1 MTKIRITKKMRQSL
15 GRHTKKQHHMG
26 WKRRAFD
33 ARSSYLGFHPSDVG
47 PADLPETLPSIG
59 VAFVAVQVCFAALVA
74 YAVAIDVAAYL
85 STPHMENV
93 EDASLFMFLNFDVL
107 RGDPGDY
114 HTNMANN
121 CIQWAVSRL
130 WRAVGLPDAAVT
142 AISAGIV
149 VVDIFPLR
157 MPTSDSHGRLTP
169 AKTYVALCGSVA
181 AARKLSELYR
191 DLIIAML
198 VLNCVARGKV
208 VSIVTFGDSAELFV
222 TKLIEPLPFVCI
234 LGRFMHPESLLALG
248 GDIKK
253 KIASGKFF
261 CAATNRATYAAADAA
276 VKAVVLLFGLGA
288 LPFDDNFHVGLYEGV
303 GDVLGELAKLRSER
317 MLGNTYFADFWASAS
332 PAEKKAHGDATATR
346 WASKSPAEKQAHGD
360 AISEGLLAFWA
371 SMSPAEKKAVGKR
384 MSEGQAAMSPEAK
397 AKLAATRRT
406 NGLGRTHT
414 AEAKAKIATAKVGNT
429 NNTRPDTKHL
439 PCPNPACAY
448 RASYSMRSRD
458 FKKHLAQCSACADV
472 VRKALAKD
480 DPEGVLLGW
489 KPGCPTGWPKWLNPK
504 KPKK

>member
-15 GRHTKKQHHMG
+15 GRHAKKQHHMG

-33 ARSSYLGFHPSDVG
+33 ARSSSLGFHPSDVA
-47 PADLPETLPSIG
+47 PADLPKTLPSIG
-59 VAFVAVQVCFAALVA
+59 VAFVTVQVCFAALVA
-74 YAVAIDVAAYL
+74 HAVAIDVAAYL

-114 HTNMANN
+114 HTNMLNN

-130 WRAVGLPDAAVT
+130 WRAVGLPDPAVT
-142 AISAGIV
+142 AISVGTI

-169 AKTYVALCGSVA
+169 EKTYVALCGSVA

-198 VLNCVARGKV
+198 VLNCVARGEV
-208 VSIVTFGDSAELFV
+208 VNIVTFGDSAERFV
-222 TKLIEPLPFVCI
+222 TKLVEPLPFVCI
-234 LGRFMHPESLLALG
+234 LGRFMHPESLLALA

-303 GDVLGELAKLRSER
+303 GDVLGELAKLRSEKSR
-317 MLGNTYFADFWASAS
+317 EQMLAF
-332 PAEKKAHGDATATR
+332 
-346 WASKSPAEKQAHGD
+346 WASKSPAEKK
-360 AISEGLLAFWA
+360 AI
-371 SMSPAEKKAVGKR
+371 GKR
-384 MSEGQAAMSPEAK
+384 MSEGRAAMSPEAK
-397 AKLAATRRT
+397 AKLAATRRV
-406 NGLGRTHT
+406 NGKAAYDEGKLTGFTFKGKTHT
-414 AEAKAKIATAKVGNT
+414 AASKKKMQKKAIGNN

-439 PCPNPACAY
+439 SCPNPACAY
-448 RASYSMRSRD
+448 QASFSQKKRD
-458 FKKHLAQCSACADV
+458 FTNHFAACSACADF
-472 VRKALAKD
+472 VREAIDAE
-480 DPEGVLLGW
+480 DPHGVLWGW
-489 KPGCPTGWPKWLNPK
+489 KPGFQAKWPKWLPPK
-504 KPKK
+504 K

>member
-47 PADLPETLPSIG
+47 PADLPKELPSIG
-59 VAFVAVQVCFAALVA
+59 VAFVTVQVCFAALVA
-74 YAVAIDVAAYL
+74 HAVAIDVAAYL

-114 HTNMANN
+114 HTNMLNN

-234 LGRFMHPESLLALG
+234 LGRFMHPESLLALA

-288 LPFDDNFHVGLYEGV
+288 LPFDDNFHVGLYEGF
-303 GDVLGELAKLRSER
+303 GDVLGELAKLRSEK
-317 MLGNTYFADFWASAS
+317 G
-332 PAEKKAHGDATATR
+332 KAW

-360 AISEGLLAFWA
+360 AVSEGMLAFWA
-371 SMSPAEKKAVGKR
+371 SASPAFKKAFGKR
-384 MSEGQAAMSPEAK
+384 VSKALAAMSAEAK
-397 AKLAATRRT
+397 AKLAETRRV
-406 NGLGRTHT
+406 NGKAAFDAGKLTGLKKGRPFKKGEKLS
-414 AEAKAKIATAKVGNT
+414 EATKLKMRKPKSDTSNYVGNN
-429 NNTRPDTKHL
+429 NNTREDTIHVY
-439 PCPNPACAY
+439 CPNPACRY
-448 RASYSMRSRD
+448 RGSYSQRGRD
-458 FKKHLAQCSACADV
+458 FKKHLAQCSDCADV
-472 VRKALAKD
+472 VRKALAED
-480 DPEGVLLGW
+480 DPEGVLFGW
-489 KPGCPTGWPKWLNPK
+489 KPGSPTGWPKWLPPK